1 MKPAVLKTVR
11 LERASGVRIP
21 PPPPGRS
28 HIIIT
33 KHEPPPD
40 LAVGLSYCLELAAD
54 SSCSERTRPLK
65 IDTLVLMSSSKTI
78 VRTAGVWLLFLLV
91 YASVALLLHRGNHA
105 LTTFGDLAQ
114 CIVPLIANAGLL
126 LNAGTPHWRKN
137 LFWMLIAM
145 GCTLWLIGQFQWT
158 YYEVY
163 LHKPLPDNDPA
174 DIVFFLR
181 GIPIMAAL
189 TLRPHLHRGEFRIRF
204 GYLDFALLLGWW
216 VFLYVFIVLPWMYA
230 VPSLGEYNYNY
241 ILLHNAQNMLIV
253 GGFGYL
259 CLKASGAWRLVYANL
274 FGASAMYMLSSLT
287 INVALEFGL
296 YYTGSLYDLP
306 LVSSFLWFAFAGL
319 LAHQR
324 RAALE
329 GPVGTP
335 SAVESERSSEES
347 IVPARLAMAAV
358 ISLPLFAIYTL
369 RFAHEGPAVRDFRL
383 MAVLVASI
391 ALALLVFVRV
401 YLADADRARLLA
413 QSERS
418 IENLQRLQAQIV
430 QSEKLVSLG
439 QLAAGAAHEI
449 NNPLTAILGFSDLLA
464 DDPALPEKS
473 RGVAAK
479 IRDQAR
485 RTKTLVGNLLSF
497 ARQVPTER
505 TLLDINTVVTN
516 AVQLRTLDLRSGS
529 VRMELRLESVLP
541 GVRGDGNQLMQ
552 VFFNI
557 ISNAVDAMDA
567 AQGGVLTIKTIRDRS
582 YVVVLFLDTGP
593 GLKEPHRVFDPFYT
607 TKPVGKGT
615 GLGLSICF
623 GIVQEHGGRIL
634 CYNRQEGGAAFRV
647 ELPAV
652 LAALP
657 PKDLQLAGSA
667 ANPQKPS

>member
-1 MKPAVLKTVR
+1 
-11 LERASGVRIP
+11 
-21 PPPPGRS
+21 
-28 HIIIT
+28 
-33 KHEPPPD
+33 
-40 LAVGLSYCLELAAD
+40 
-54 SSCSERTRPLK
+54 
-65 IDTLVLMSSSKTI
+65 MSSSKTI
-78 VRTAGVWLLFLLV
+78 IRMGGVWLLFLAV
-91 YASVALLLHRGNHA
+91 YASTSLLLHRGSHA
-105 LTTFGDLAQ
+105 LTAFGDLSQ
-114 CIVPLIANAGLL
+114 CIVPLLANAGLL
-126 LNAGTPHWRKN
+126 LNAGTPHWRRN
-137 LFWMLIAM
+137 LFWMLLAM
-145 GCTLWLIGQFQWT
+145 GCTLWMIGQFDWT
-158 YYEVY
+158 YYEIY
-163 LHKPLPDNDPA
+163 LHRAMPDNDPV

-181 GIPIMAAL
+181 GIPMMAAL
-189 TLRPHLHRGEFRIRF
+189 TLRPHLQRGELRLRF
-204 GYLDFALLLGWW
+204 GYLDFALLLTWW
-216 VFLYVFIVLPWMYA
+216 LFLYVFIVLPWMYA
-230 VPSLGEYNYNY
+230 VPSLAEYNNNY
-241 ILLHNAQNMLIV
+241 VFLHNTENMIVV

-259 CLKASGAWRLVYANL
+259 WLRSSGAWRVVYANL

-287 INVALEFGL
+287 INVALEFNA

-306 LVSSFLWFAFAGL
+306 LISSFLWFALAGVI
-319 LAHQR
+319 AYKK

-329 GPVGTP
+329 AP
-335 SAVESERSSEES
+335 SENASDTDANNSRRESV
-347 IVPARLAMAAV
+347 VPARLAMAAV

-369 RFAHEGPAVRDFRL
+369 RFARDENPAIRDFRV
-383 MAVLVASI
+383 MTVLVSS
-391 ALALLVFVRV
+391 LPLCLLIFLRT
-401 YLADADRARLLA
+401 YLADADRTRLLSH
-413 QSERS
+413 SERS
-418 IENLQRLQAQIV
+418 VENLQRLQAQIV

-473 RGVAAK
+473 RTTASK

-516 AVQLRTLDLRSGS
+516 AVQLRTLDLRTGT
-529 VRMELRLESVLP
+529 VRIELQLESVLP

-552 VFFNI
+552 VFFNM
-557 ISNAVDAMDA
+557 ISNAVDAMEA
-567 AQGGVLTIKTIRDRS
+567 AQGGVLTIKTLRDRA

-593 GLKEPHRVFDPFYT
+593 GIKEPHRVFDPFYT

-623 GIVQEHGGRIL
+623 GIVQEHGGRIH

-657 PKDLQLAGSA
+657 TKELQLATTVP
-667 ANPQKPS
+667 NPQKPS